1 MSSMNRDS
9 AFPLIGPYFD
19 PVHSGPGVVLV
30 VAGLMLLI
38 LLLVGNWEH
47 FVTLLPD
54 RGAVHLSPPLLGPL
68 EHLPPSSSAFVEL
81 QHDWA
86 LWSECG

>member
-9 AFPLIGPYFD
+9 AFPLIGPSFG

-30 VAGLMLLI
+30 VVGLMLLV

-47 FVTLLPD
+47 FVTLLPG
-54 RGAVHLSPPLLGPL
+54 REPVHLPPPLLGPL
-68 EHLPPSSSAFVEL
+68 KHLPPCSSAFVEL
-81 QHDWA
+81 QHGWA
-86 LWSECG
+86 LWSERG